1 MTKIL
6 LIIGAVV
13 ALLLAYSSVF
23 TVHQTQ
29 QALVVYFGEPRDEIT
44 EPGLHFK
51 IPWYQVRYIER
62 RILAL
67 DAPPEE
73 VIASDQK
80 RLVVDTFARFRII
93 DVLKYYQSVGGETL
107 ARQRLGPIINSNT
120 RTVLGKQTF
129 TTLLSGERA
138 DLMRQ
143 IRDQVN
149 IEAKAF
155 GIEIVDV
162 RIKHADLPQANSDA
176 IYRRMQTEREREA
189 KEFRAQ
195 GAEFGTRIRS
205 RADRERTVLLA
216 EAEKNADITRGEGDA
231 QAVKIF
237 AEAFGTDI
245 DFFQFYRSMQAYQK
259 ALGADDTTLVLS
271 PDSDFFKYF
280 GKIEGK

>member
-1 MTKIL
+1 MTRIL
-6 LIIGAVV
+6 LIIGGVV
-13 ALLLAYSSVF
+13 AVMLAYSSMY

-29 QALVVYFGEPRDEIT
+29 QALVVYFGEPREEVT

-51 IPWYQVRYIER
+51 IPWYQVRYIEK

-93 DVLKYYQSVGGETL
+93 DVLKYYQAVSGEAM

-120 RTVLGKQTF
+120 RTVLGNETF

-138 DLMRQ
+138 ALMHK

-149 IEAKAF
+149 IEAAAF

-162 RIKHADLPQANSDA
+162 RIKRADLPQANSDA

-205 RADRERTVLLA
+205 RAERERTVLLA

-237 AEAFGTDI
+237 AEAYGLDI
-245 DFFQFYRSMQAYQK
+245 EFFQFYRSMQAYKK
-259 ALGADDTTLVLS
+259 ALGSDDTTLVLS

-280 GKIEGK
+280 GKIQGK